1 MKRMICL
8 TLVFVLCLSFAACTK
23 QEAAPDE
30 STTPET
36 TLSAEE
42 REKIL
47 VGKTIIWN
55 GDSICAGREGTSNWA
70 DRIAEKNQMV
80 YKNYAVG
87 GGTIADG
94 LPPTASGGARHS
106 VIATLE
112 QMAKDYP
119 NADYIVIEGGTND
132 ADLLGYA
139 AGGANDTKLG
149 TVDPENFGG
158 NYRVTTFCGAL
169 EYVFFRA
176 KQLWPDKKI
185 VYIVAP
191 KMGDK
196 AVRTYENRRFYFDK
210 AVEICEKWDIPYL
223 DLWNDCELDPNI
235 PEMYDSTKTAEQN
248 MQENT
253 GYYIDGQHLTSRGY
267 DVTAEMIENWLKTV

>member
-1 MKRMICL
+1 MKRI
-8 TLVFVLCLSFAACTK
+8 VSFVLLLALCMSFAACAK
-23 QEAAPDE
+23 LE
-30 STTPET
+30 TPET
-36 TLSAEE
+36 TVETT
-42 REKIL
+42 EKVPVDL
-47 VGKTIIWN
+47 TGKTIIWN
-55 GDSICAGREGTSNWA
+55 GDSICAGRAGTSNWA
-70 DRIAEKNQMV
+70 DRIAEKNHMV
-80 YKNYAVG
+80 YKNYAIG

-106 VIATLE
+106 VVATLE
-112 QMAKDYP
+112 KMHEEYP

-132 ADLLGYA
+132 ADLLGHA
-139 AGGANDTKLG
+139 VGGANGTKLG
-149 TVDPENFGG
+149 TVDPENFSGS
-158 NYRVTTFCGAL
+158 YRVNTFCGAL

-196 AVRTYENRRFYFDK
+196 NNPVYENRRFYFDK
-210 AVEICEKWDIPYL
+210 AVEICEKWDIPYI
-223 DLWNDCELDPNI
+223 DLWNDSELDPNI

-248 MQENT
+248 MEENT

-267 DVTAEMIENWLKTV
+267 DVTAEMIEAWLKTV